1 MIRRAHP
8 LGGFCGSVD
17 PNMKYKY
24 TARIFR
30 EANGY
35 HWSPESLPYLDARG
49 TALGS
54 RSEALRSAYSAGYT
68 HAVGA
73 EIAGR
78 RAITKLVSLDQGHH
92 TDHARALEGR
102 PL

>member
-1 MIRRAHP
+1 MTRRAHP

-17 PNMKYKY
+17 PIMKTTY
-24 TARIFR
+24 TARIFQ
-30 EANGY
+30 EADGF

-49 TALGS
+49 SAFGS
-54 RSEALRSAYSAGYT
+54 RSEALRSAYGHGYT
-68 HAVGA
+68 HAVGSA
-73 EIAGR
+73 IKRRRTIAG
-78 RAITKLVSLDQGHH
+78 LVALEEHHH